1 MRFSDARERW
11 AARALELVWPGILTE
26 VSMEV
31 TAGRSTAQAPL
42 TAASPPH
49 TSPPSTRARL
59 ESIDVV
65 RGVIMIVM
73 ALDHTRDYF
82 GIPGQ
87 NPTDLATAS
96 AGLFLTRWIT
106 FFCAPVFF
114 LLTGTGAYLSLRRK
128 SPGELSRFL
137 LTRGV
142 WLIFL
147 EVVLV
152 RCFAYQFNVDFR
164 VTMLL
169 VLWALGWSM
178 ITLSALVRLP
188 ASVVTAFG
196 VLLIAGHN
204 LFDSVQSAS
213 PLWAILHSPGFV
225 LNTPSHVVFAAYP
238 LIPWIGV
245 TAVGYG
251 LGQVY
256 GWDAGR
262 RRAFLLRLGL
272 SLSLAFLVIRGVN
285 AYGDASRWTGQKT
298 ALFTMLSFLNTTKYP
313 PSLLFL
319 LMTLGPAMLLLWA
332 VDRGTP
338 RILRPAL
345 VIGKVPLFY
354 YLLHFPLIHL
364 LAVVTCY
371 LRYGTAHW
379 MFESPDLAH
388 YPFSAPPGWGY
399 SLPVVYLIWAAVVVA
414 MYPLCRW
421 FAALKQR
428 RSDPW
433 LSYL

>member
-1 MRFSDARERW
+1 MNAPS
-11 AARALELVWPGILTE
+11 
-26 VSMEV
+26 
-31 TAGRSTAQAPL
+31 AGSRRVRIEAV
-42 TAASPPH
+42 
-49 TSPPSTRARL
+49 
-59 ESIDVV
+59 DVV
-65 RGVIMIVM
+65 RGVIMIIM
-73 ALDHTRDYF
+73 ALDHTRDFF

-96 AGLFLTRWIT
+96 AALFLTRWIT
-106 FFCAPVFF
+106 HFCAPVFF

-128 SPGELSRFL
+128 SPSELSGFL
-137 LTRGV
+137 FTRGV

-147 EVVLV
+147 EMVLV
-152 RCFAYQFNVDFR
+152 RCFAYQFNFDYR

-169 VLWALGWSM
+169 VLWALGWAM

-188 ASVVTAFG
+188 TSVVTALG
-196 VLLIAGHN
+196 VLTIAGHN
-204 LFDSVQSAS
+204 LFDSVKSAS
-213 PLWAILHSPGFV
+213 PLWSILHSPGFV
-225 LNTPSHVVFAAYP
+225 VNTPDHVVFAAYP
-238 LIPWIGV
+238 LVPWIGV

-251 LGQVY
+251 LGQIY
-256 GWDAGR
+256 SWDTDR

-272 SLSLAFLVIRGVN
+272 ALTLAFLVIRGINV
-285 AYGDASRWTGQKT
+285 YGDPSHWAAQKT
-298 ALFTMLSFLNTTKYP
+298 PVFTALSFLNTTKYP

-319 LMTLGPAMLLLWA
+319 LMTLGPAMLFLRS

-354 YLLHFPLIHL
+354 FMLHFLLIHVF
-364 LAVVTCY
+364 AVITCY
-371 LRYGTAHW
+371 ARYGSAHW
-379 MFESPDLAH
+379 MFESPDLGH

-399 SLPVVYLIWAAVVVA
+399 SLPVVYLVWAAVVIT

-433 LSYL
+433 LSYI